1 MWIDYASCVFVTK
14 FDTRKSEGTRFYRLR
29 SSLIQTRAPDRSSYL
44 GMLILHWRVS
54 NCRKWI
60 GLPVIF
66 EEPFRL
72 KFRPLFNVM
81 YCWHFLSL
89 SFFIDLITQYIFKW
103 ISWRSLVGPFSSI
116 IFETVLRFLSSILRE
131 SSDGFYLLEKHYA
144 PVQGDGFITQ
154 TLLRFIFFTLSSR
167 PSPNYLL
174 QA

>member
-1 MWIDYASCVFVTK
+1 MWIDYASCVFVTSL
-14 FDTRKSEGTRFYRLR
+14 TQESRRFYRLR
-29 SSLIQTRAPDRSSYL
+29 SPLIHTRAPDRSSYL
-44 GMLILHWRVS
+44 GMLILHWWVS

-116 IFETVLRFLSSILRE
+116 IFETVLRFLSSLLRE

>member
-1 MWIDYASCVFVTK
+1 MRCGLIMLAVSLWRSLTQES
-14 FDTRKSEGTRFYRLR
+14 RRFYRLR
-29 SSLIQTRAPDRSSYL
+29 SPLIHTRAPDRSSYL
-44 GMLILHWRVS
+44 GMLILHWWVS

-116 IFETVLRFLSSILRE
+116 IFETVLRFLSSLLRE

-154 TLLRFIFFTLSSR
+154 TPLRFIFFTLSSR